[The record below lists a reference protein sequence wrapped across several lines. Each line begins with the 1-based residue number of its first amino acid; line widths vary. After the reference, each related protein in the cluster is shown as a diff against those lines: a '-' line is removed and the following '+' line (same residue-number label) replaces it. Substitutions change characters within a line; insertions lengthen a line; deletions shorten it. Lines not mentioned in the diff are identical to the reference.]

1 MASTRRPR
9 ACVRTYRKESC
20 GILASDAGNGP
31 DKLLLFSLL
40 RRQEQT
46 RTRQRAAA

>member
-1 MASTRRPR
+1 MASTRR
-9 ACVRTYRKESC
+9 VRTYRKESC

-40 RRQEQT
+40 QQEHTQT
-46 RTRQRAAA
+46 GRRAA